1 MQLVFATHNQNKY
14 KEVRALIP
22 KSIELL
28 SLNDIGLFEE
38 IPETGDTLQ
47 ENALLKADFVTKK
60 YKLDCFA
67 DDTGLLIDAL
77 NGEPGVYSAR
87 YAGVEKNNEAN
98 MQKVLA
104 GLKGVANR
112 KAHFKTVFALNFKG
126 TSHLFE
132 GVVQGEITYSKKG
145 TKGFGYDPIFK
156 PVGFDKTFA
165 ELALVEKNK
174 ISHRAKALEK
184 LLGFLNAAI

>member
-1 MQLVFATHNQNKY
+1 
-14 KEVRALIP
+14 
-22 KSIELL
+22 
-28 SLNDIGLFEE
+28 
-38 IPETGDTLQ
+38 
-47 ENALLKADFVTKK
+47 
-60 YKLDCFA
+60 
-67 DDTGLLIDAL
+67 
-77 NGEPGVYSAR
+77 
-87 YAGVEKNNEAN
+87 
-98 MQKVLA
+98 
-104 GLKGVANR
+104 
-112 KAHFKTVFALNFKG
+112 LNFKG

-132 GVVQGEITYSKKG
+132 GVVQGEITDSKKG